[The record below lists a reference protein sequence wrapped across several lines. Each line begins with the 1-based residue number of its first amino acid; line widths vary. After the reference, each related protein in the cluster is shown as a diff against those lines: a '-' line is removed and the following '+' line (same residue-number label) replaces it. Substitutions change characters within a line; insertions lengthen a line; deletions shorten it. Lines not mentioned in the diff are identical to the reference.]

1 MSDYV
6 DTVDIEGVQ
15 YDIQDTQTKQ
25 QTEENTQ
32 GVSDLVTD
40 VTSLQTAMGERPVQI
55 CFNNITVQS
64 GGWTNQSSLP
74 DVIGFPF
81 RAEITTPDT
90 TTDFS
95 PDVRFDVQSATSGI
109 LAPVAKCETNKT
121 YIYASE
127 QPNFDVNISTIIC
140 IKAV

>member
-6 DTVDIEGVQ
+6 DTIDIEGTQ

-32 GVSDLVTD
+32 DVSDLATGVTN
-40 VTSLQTAMGERPVQI
+40 LQTEMGKRPIQL

-64 GGWTNQSSLP
+64 SDWINQGSSP
-74 DVIGFPF
+74 DVTGFPF
-81 RAEITTPDT
+81 RAEITTLDT

-109 LAPVAKCETNKT
+109 LAPVARCEANKV

-127 QPNFDVNISTIIC
+127 QPDFSVNISTIVC